1 MTDYV
6 IWRTPGAGFF
16 SIVASTLAYFDLA
29 SSRGLTPVV
38 DFQNH
43 DSVYRENHPVHGTMN
58 MWEYYF
64 EQPSGKGVE
73 SLAGN
78 FVPTDGT
85 WPKGYPYSL
94 TGSPIYPAMWKR
106 FVKLNGPTR
115 RFVDSSCESLQVSE
129 QTLGV
134 HFRGQEMRTA
144 RGHHYPP
151 TIRQTTAAIRWNLEN
166 YNFDEIFLVTE
177 AQQYV
182 RYFLKSFGNRVIPS
196 PSFRLSYQNSYQ
208 LKKAPR
214 RNHRY
219 LLGLEALRDAV
230 ALSKCGG
237 IVCGHSNLSEAAL
250 MLAGENLITA
260 VRIMQGRN
268 SFRPY
273 VAPVKWYLK
282 AALPKA
288 LGGFLPWDP
297 EKQSRRIV

>member
-6 IWRTPGAGFF
+6 IWRTLGAGFF

-43 DSVYRENHPVHGTMN
+43 DSVYRENHPVHGTGN

-94 TGSPIYPAMWKR
+94 TGSPIYPAMWKH
-106 FVKLNGPTR
+106 FIKLNEPTR
-115 RFVDSSCESLQVSE
+115 SFVDSSCEILQVSE

-134 HFRGQEMRTA
+134 HFRGQEMRSA
-144 RGHHYPP
+144 RGHKYPP
-151 TIRQTTAAIRWNLEN
+151 TIRQTTEAIRWNLEN
-166 YNFDEIFLVTE
+166 YDFNEILLVTE

-196 PSFRLSYQNSYQ
+196 PSFRLSYRNSYQ
-208 LKKAPR
+208 LRKAPR
-214 RNHRY
+214 HNHRY

-250 MLAGENLITA
+250 MLAGENLLTA
-260 VRIMQGRN
+260 VKIMQGRN

-273 VAPVKWYLK
+273 VAPFKWYLK

-288 LGGFLPWDP
+288 LGGFPAWDP
-297 EKQSRRIV
+297 EKQLRQIV